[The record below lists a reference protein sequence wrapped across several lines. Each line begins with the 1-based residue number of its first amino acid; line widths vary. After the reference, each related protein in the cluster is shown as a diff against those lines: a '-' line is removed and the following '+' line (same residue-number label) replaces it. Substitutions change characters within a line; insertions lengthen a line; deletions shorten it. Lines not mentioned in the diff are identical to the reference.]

1 MISRDLLTHNSLK
14 SKEGE
19 NGVGANSV
27 TDSHHIVV
35 DFEDKNR
42 GLEGDMD
49 MDMDMGIFAPV
60 ESSDCEE
67 DDEEE
72 RSRRT
77 NNGELDNTEDVD
89 PSEEPSSSFQGC
101 RKRKSNVLAEQNA
114 ECSEADK
121 KMESNKVSK
130 KKCIKCNMAIGV
142 ATKVCKACGEAQPMR
157 RKLQKKIKKY
167 DEAWASAPMENGKL
181 NNLFDETNLL
191 LHKWQLL
198 GMYPLFL
205 LGGKRR
211 SKTVT
216 QCLCPI
222 KFKHPQN
229 KEAQDTMRQ
238 IFVRL
243 INAQQTALEP
253 IVTKAPAQP
262 PAPQLQLIQPQRA
275 LQPVI
280 PSLVAQQVPVF
291 QSLVQPLATHLPVT
305 QSLCSTPPTVKGITD
320 DDLMELRRLAPNA
333 AIFTSMDISAT
344 APLTGVRDKAVQHTV
359 QVKVEKLD

>member
-1 MISRDLLTHNSLK
+1 MKIGRDLLTHNSLK

-19 NGVGANSV
+19 NYAGANSV
-27 TDSHHIVV
+27 ADIV
-35 DFEDKNR
+35 DDLEDKNR
-42 GLEGDMD
+42 GPEDDMD
-49 MDMDMGIFAPV
+49 FSIFAPV

-72 RSRRT
+72 RSQGT
-77 NNGELDNTEDVD
+77 NNGELVSVTYNTEDVD
-89 PSEEPSSSFQGC
+89 PSEEPSCSFQGR

-114 ECSEADK
+114 KCSEADK
-121 KMESNKVSK
+121 
-130 KKCIKCNMAIGV
+130 
-142 ATKVCKACGEAQPMR
+142 VCKLCGEAQPMK

-167 DEAWASAPMENGKL
+167 DEAWASAPMENGNL

-205 LGGKRR
+205 MGGKRR

-216 QCLCPI
+216 QCMCPI

-229 KEAQDTMRQ
+229 KEAQDIMRQ
-238 IFVRL
+238 IFVGL
-243 INAQQTALEP
+243 INAQQTAFEP

-280 PSLVAQQVPVF
+280 PSLIAQQVPVF
-291 QSLVQPLATHLPVT
+291 QSLVQPLATELPVT
-305 QSLCSTPPTVKGITD
+305 QSLCSTPPTITD
-320 DDLMELRRLAPNA
+320 EQDAM
-333 AIFTSMDISAT
+333 I
-344 APLTGVRDKAVQHTV
+344 PLEIYNKQ
-359 QVKVEKLD
+359 